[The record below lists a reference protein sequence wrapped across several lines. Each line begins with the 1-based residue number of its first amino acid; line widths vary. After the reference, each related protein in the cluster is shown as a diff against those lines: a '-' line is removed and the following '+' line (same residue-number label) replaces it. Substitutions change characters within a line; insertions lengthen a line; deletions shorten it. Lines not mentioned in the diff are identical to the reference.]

1 VCATV
6 AYLNSNNGEGAM
18 RMSRF
23 IRRSVVNDVHIL
35 IHGQAAKNRLAAAAG
50 ALGALAC
57 SGQIFAA
64 DATPEPTNT
73 TPTADTQL
81 EEIVVTGIRAS
92 LQKSL
97 DIKQQSVGVVDA
109 ISAEDIGAFP
119 DASLGE
125 AMQRIPG
132 VTVTRT
138 SMRGQGGP
146 ELYTGA
152 PSGITVRGFGGDF
165 NETLID
171 GRPQATAS
179 GGGNAGRG
187 FDFSSVGADFVSEM
201 DVLKTPDFGLSSGA
215 VGATVNIK
223 FPKPFD
229 HPGLQVSAFGSTTET
244 TNDGSFRPSVGALF
258 SNTFF
263 DNTLGVLVDGDYSD
277 TRVSAHH
284 QDIVGWKGTYLNSCQ
299 MAGGPACV
307 DKFGTVIP
315 KNSLVLG
322 NGQDPNNTNINYN
335 PVNPANTYASWYP
348 QEYQLYNDR
357 TDVRRKDGRVVLQW
371 HPTDQVLVTIDDNY
385 SDESQFAE
393 RYAYSTWFNSSQM
406 YNVQQDTNGTITNF
420 QYGPAPTD
428 LDASVGGTYL
438 KNNTIGLNVKWDVS
452 DQVKLQLDADQSES
466 HLNPN
471 GSLDP
476 SVDIGYGPSYNVF
489 KPNFPA
495 NQAAGFPNAY
505 VGGIALPGG
514 SNNLPYYSA
523 YGPNNNSA
531 DSSGVNPL
539 ILGSHVLGITS
550 QRAADQINQ
559 GKIDADWHTDTTSVD
574 AGLQFVED
582 TRNALNFSSFANNA
596 WQLWSG
602 YGSPS
607 GNTGG
612 QALPASLFA
621 NSGNIN
627 TSNFFPGFKNNGQ
640 LPPLFM
646 YNPYAV
652 YNYLTGLGP
661 AGANPGTINGPNPP
675 ACVAGTLGCYSPYTG
690 GPEPVPID
698 PGSISYVRDK
708 TYAPFVT
715 WSHKLNIGDRPLTV
729 NLGLR
734 YERTTT
740 TTGGYGRVPNS
751 LTVNA
756 NDHTAYVV
764 GYTPAQ
770 FITTSNTDSH
780 LLPSLDLNF
789 FPISDLKVRFDASRT
804 LTRPPLGEILPTLSV
819 SSSRVG
825 ALGLTG
831 NNPGLKPYE
840 SNNFDLGGEW
850 YYGQNEYLVL
860 DTFFKH
866 VSDFPEQSTVNV
878 TIPGL
883 IDPTTGQTAQW
894 AKTTFVNSP
903 TANVYG
909 AEIGWQKM
917 LVYGFGYQVNG
928 TVVHTNEPYN
938 RYNLGP
944 QFFLPGLANSVNF
957 VGFYQNHGFQ
967 ARVAVNWTATQL
979 IATTQEQS
987 GGAFGNEPV
996 FTRPF
1001 TEVDFSTQYDI
1012 SDHFSVFFKALNLTD
1027 AEVVEHGRFDNQLLN
1042 VQDIGRTFTMGVR
1055 AKL

>member
-1 VCATV
+1 MRRNLQRGVASDVRALIQACACKRKVGLST
-6 AYLNSNNGEGAM
+6 S
-18 RMSRF
+18 
-23 IRRSVVNDVHIL
+23 
-35 IHGQAAKNRLAAAAG
+35 
-50 ALGALAC
+50 ALGAIAL
-57 SGQIFAA
+57 SSQVFAA
-64 DATPEPTNT
+64 DAPPPTNSN
-73 TPTADTQL
+73 TAADDQL

-97 DIKQQSVGVVDA
+97 DVKMQSVGVVDA

-138 SMRGQGGP
+138 SMAGQGGP

-179 GGGNAGRG
+179 GGANSGRG
-187 FDFSSVGADFVSEM
+187 FDFSSVGADFVREM

-229 HPGLQVSAFGSTTET
+229 HPGLQVSGFGSETET
-244 TNDGSFRPSVGALF
+244 TNDGSFRPSFGALF

-263 DNTLGVLVDGDYSD
+263 DNTVGVLVDGDYSD

-299 MAGGPACV
+299 MGGGPACL
-307 DKFGTVIP
+307 DKNGNVIP

-322 NGQDPNNTNINYN
+322 TGPAYSPTNPTNAF
-335 PVNPANTYASWYP
+335 PSWYP

-385 SDESQFAE
+385 SDENQFAE
-393 RYAYSTWFNSSQM
+393 RFAYSTWFNSSEM

-428 LDASVGGTYL
+428 LDASVGGTTL
-438 KNNTIGLNVKWDVS
+438 KNNTIGANVKWDVT
-452 DQVKLQLDADQSES
+452 DQFKLQFDADQSAS

-471 GSLDP
+471 AALDP
-476 SVDIGYGPSYNVF
+476 AVDIGYGPSYTVGSSNYA
-489 KPNFPA
+489 A

-505 VGGIALPGG
+505 IGGIVVPGG
-514 SNNLPYYSA
+514 SNNLPHYNA
-523 YGPNNNSA
+523 YGPNDNAAN
-531 DSSGVNPL
+531 SSGVNPL
-539 ILGSHVLGITS
+539 ILGSHVLPITS
-550 QRAADQINQ
+550 QRAADYINQ
-559 GKIDADWHTDTTSVD
+559 AKVDADWHTDTTTLD

-582 TRNALNFSSFANNA
+582 TRNAFSFSSFANNG

-652 YNYLTGLGP
+652 YSYLTGLGA
-661 AGANPGTINGPNPP
+661 AGANPGTISGPNPP

-690 GPEPVPID
+690 GPEPAPID

-715 WSHKLNIGDRPLTV
+715 WSQKLNIADRPLTV
-729 NLGLR
+729 NVGLR

-740 TTGGYGRVPNS
+740 TTGGYGRVPQS

-756 NDHTAYVV
+756 NDHTAFIVNYS
-764 GYTPAQ
+764 PAQ
-770 FITTSNTDSH
+770 FITTQNTDSH

-804 LTRPPLGEILPTLSV
+804 LTRPPLTEILPTLNV
-819 SSSRVG
+819 SSSRIG
-825 ALGLTG
+825 ALGLSG
-831 NNPGLKPYE
+831 NNPALKPYQ

-850 YYGQNEYLVL
+850 YYGQNEYLLL

-878 TIPGL
+878 TIPGV

-979 IATTQEQS
+979 VSTTQEQS

-1012 SDHFSVFFKALNLTD
+1012 NEHLSVFFEALNLTD

>member
-1 VCATV
+1 
-6 AYLNSNNGEGAM
+6 
-18 RMSRF
+18 
-23 IRRSVVNDVHIL
+23 
-35 IHGQAAKNRLAAAAG
+35 
-50 ALGALAC
+50 
-57 SGQIFAA
+57 
-64 DATPEPTNT
+64 
-73 TPTADTQL
+73 
-81 EEIVVTGIRAS
+81 
-92 LQKSL
+92 
-97 DIKQQSVGVVDA
+97 
-109 ISAEDIGAFP
+109 
-119 DASLGE
+119 
-125 AMQRIPG
+125 
-132 VTVTRT
+132 
-138 SMRGQGGP
+138 
-146 ELYTGA
+146 
-152 PSGITVRGFGGDF
+152 VR
-165 NETLID
+165 
-171 GRPQATAS
+171 
-179 GGGNAGRG
+179 
-187 FDFSSVGADFVSEM
+187 EM

-229 HPGLQVSAFGSTTET
+229 RPGLQVSGFGSTTET
-244 TNDGSFRPSVGALF
+244 TNDGSFRPSFGVLF

-299 MAGGPACV
+299 MAGGPDCV
-307 DKFGTVIP
+307 QSNGTVIP

-322 NGQDPNNTNINYN
+322 NGQDPNNKTINYN
-335 PVNPANTYASWYP
+335 PVNPPNAFPSWYP

-371 HPTDQVLVTIDDNY
+371 RPTDQVLVTIDDNY

-406 YNVQQDTNGTITNF
+406 YNVQQDSNGTITNF

-438 KNNTIGLNVKWDVS
+438 KNNTIGLNGKGDVS
-452 DQVKLQLDADQSES
+452 DQVKVQLDADQSES

-505 VGGIALPGG
+505 VGGIAIPGG

-531 DSSGVNPL
+531 NSSGVNPL

-559 GKIDADWHTDTTSVD
+559 AKIDADWHTDTTSVD

-627 TSNFFPGFKNNGQ
+627 TSNFFPGFKNSGQ

-646 YNPYAV
+646 YNPYTV
-652 YNYLTGLGP
+652 YNYLTGLGA

-756 NDHTAYVV
+756 NDHTAFVV

-987 GGAFGNEPV
+987 GGQFGNEPV

-1012 SDHFSVFFKALNLTD
+1012 NDHVSVFLKALNLTD

>member
-1 VCATV
+1 MRRKLRRRV
-6 AYLNSNNGEGAM
+6 AS
-18 RMSRF
+18 
-23 IRRSVVNDVHIL
+23 DVRAL
-35 IHGQAAKNRLAAAAG
+35 IWQRADKIKVGLSAS
-50 ALGALAC
+50 ALGAIALT
-57 SGQIFAA
+57 GQVFAA
-64 DATPEPTNT
+64 DAPPATN
-73 TPTADTQL
+73 PAASDQL
-81 EEIVVTGIRAS
+81 EEVVVTGIRAS

-97 DIKQQSVGVVDA
+97 DIKMQSVGVVDA

-138 SMRGQGGP
+138 SMGGQGGP

-179 GGGNAGRG
+179 GGANSGRG
-187 FDFSSVGADFVSEM
+187 FDFSSVGADFVREM

-223 FPKPFD
+223 FPRPFD
-229 HPGLQVSAFGSTTET
+229 HPGLQASAFGSTTET

-263 DNTLGVLVDGDYSD
+263 DDTFGVLVDGDYSD

-299 MAGGPACV
+299 MTGGPDCV
-307 DKFGTVIP
+307 DTNGNVIP
-315 KNSLVLG
+315 RNSLILG
-322 NGQDPNNTNINYN
+322 TGKAYNPAN
-335 PVNPANTYASWYP
+335 PVNAFPSWYP

-357 TDVRRKDGRVVLQW
+357 TDVRRKDGRLVLQW
-371 HPTDQVLVTIDDNY
+371 HPTDQVLVTLDDNY

-393 RYAYSTWFNSSQM
+393 RFAYSTWFNSSEI

-428 LDASVGGTYL
+428 LDASAGGTTL
-438 KNNTIGLNVKWDVS
+438 KNNTVGVNVKWDVS
-452 DQVKLQLDADQSES
+452 DQVKLQLDADQSAS

-471 GSLDP
+471 AALDP
-476 SVDIGYGPSYNVF
+476 SVDIGYGPSYTVGSSNYA
-489 KPNFPA
+489 A

-505 VGGIALPGG
+505 VGGIAVPGG
-514 SNNLPYYSA
+514 SNNLPHYSA
-523 YGPNNNSA
+523 YGPNDNSA
-531 DSSGVNPL
+531 NSSGVNPL
-539 ILGSHVLGITS
+539 ILGSHVLPITS
-550 QRAADQINQ
+550 QRAADYINQ
-559 GKIDADWHTDTTSVD
+559 AKVDADWHTDATAID
-574 AGLQFVED
+574 AGMQFVED
-582 TRNALNFSSFANNA
+582 TRNAFSFSSFANNA

-652 YNYLTGLGP
+652 YSYLTGLGA
-661 AGANPGTINGPNPP
+661 AGANPGTISTPNPP

-715 WSHKLNIGDRPLTV
+715 WSQKLNIADRPLTV

-740 TTGGYGRVPNS
+740 TTGGYGRVPQS
-751 LTVNA
+751 LTVNT
-756 NDHTAYVV
+756 NDHTAFIVN
-764 GYTPAQ
+764 YTPAQ
-770 FITTSNTDSH
+770 FLTTSNTDSH
-780 LLPSLDLNF
+780 VLPSLDLNF
-789 FPISDLKVRFDASRT
+789 FPVPDLKVRFDASRT
-804 LTRPPLGEILPTLSV
+804 LTRPPLTEILPTLNV

-825 ALGLTG
+825 ALGLSG
-831 NNPGLKPYE
+831 NNPELKPYQA
-840 SNNFDLGGEW
+840 NNFDLGGEW
-850 YYGQNEYLVL
+850 YYGQNEYLLL

-866 VSDFPEQSTVNV
+866 VSQFPEQSTVNV
-878 TIPGL
+878 TIPGV

-909 AEIGWQKM
+909 AELGWQKM

-979 IATTQEQS
+979 VSTTQEQS

-996 FTRPF
+996 FVRPF
-1001 TEVDFSTQYDI
+1001 TEVDFSTQYNI
-1012 SDHFSVFFKALNLTD
+1012 NDHVSVFLKALNLTD

-1042 VQDIGRTFTMGVR
+1042 IQDIGRTFTIGVR

>member
-258 SNTFF
+258 SDTFF
-263 DNTLGVLVDGDYSD
+263 GDTLGILVDGDYSD

>member
-1 VCATV
+1 
-6 AYLNSNNGEGAM
+6 
-18 RMSRF
+18 MSRT
-23 IRRSVVNDVHIL
+23 IRRHVASDIHTL
-35 IHGQAAKNRLAAAAG
+35 IWGQPRKSRLTIPCA
-50 ALGALAC
+50 ALGAIAL
-57 SGQIFAA
+57 SGRIFAA
-64 DATPEPTNT
+64 DTASANTASPDTNA
-73 TPTADTQL
+73 PADQQL
-81 EEIVVTGIRAS
+81 EEVVVTGIRAS

-97 DIKQQSVGVVDA
+97 DIKQQAVGVVDA

-138 SMRGQGGP
+138 SMGGQGGP

-171 GRPQATAS
+171 GRPQAAAS
-179 GGGNAGRG
+179 GGANSGRG
-187 FDFSSVGADFVSEM
+187 FDFSSVGADFVREM
-201 DVLKTPDFGLSSGA
+201 DVLKTPDFALSSGA

-229 HPGLQVSAFGSTTET
+229 HPGLQASAFGSTTDT
-244 TNDGSFRPSVGALF
+244 TNDGSFRPSFGALF

-263 DNTLGVLVDGDYSD
+263 NDSLGILVDGDYSD

-299 MAGGPACV
+299 MAGGPSCV
-307 DKFGTVIP
+307 DKFGNVIP
-315 KNSLVLG
+315 KNSLILG
-322 NGQDPNNTNINYN
+322 NGVDPNNQNINYN
-335 PVNPANTYASWYP
+335 PVNPANTFPSWYP

-357 TDVRRKDGRVVLQW
+357 TDVRRKDGRLVLQW

-385 SDESQFAE
+385 SDENQFAK
-393 RYAYSTWFNSSQM
+393 RFAYSTWFNSSQI

-438 KNNTIGLNVKWDVS
+438 KNNTIGANIQWDVNE
-452 DQVKLQLDADQSES
+452 QIKLQLDADQSSS

-471 GSLDP
+471 AALDP
-476 SVDIGYGPSYNVF
+476 AVDIGYGPSYNVF

-505 VGGIALPGG
+505 VGGILVPGG
-514 SNNLPYYSA
+514 SDNLPHYNA
-523 YGPNNNSA
+523 YGPNDNSA
-531 DSSGVNPL
+531 NSSGTNPL
-539 ILGSHVLGITS
+539 ILGSHVLPITS
-550 QRAADQINQ
+550 LRAADYINQ
-559 GKIDADWHTDTTSVD
+559 AKLDADWHTGATTVD
-574 AGLQFVED
+574 VGLQFVED
-582 TRNALNFSSFANNA
+582 TRNSFNFSSFANNA
-596 WQLWSG
+596 WELWSG

-612 QALPASLFA
+612 QKLPASLLA
-621 NSGNIN
+621 NSGNID
-627 TSNFFPGFKNNGQ
+627 TSNFFPAFKNNGQ

-646 YNPYAV
+646 YDPYAV
-652 YNYLTGLGP
+652 YSYLTGLGV
-661 AGANPGTINGPNPP
+661 AGANPGTISGPNPP

-690 GPEPVPID
+690 GPEPVPLD
-698 PGSISYVRDK
+698 PGSISLVRDK

-715 WSHKLNIGDRPLTV
+715 WSQRLNIADRPLTV
-729 NLGLR
+729 NVGLR

-740 TTGGYGRVPNS
+740 TTGGYGRTPQS
-751 LTVNA
+751 LTVSA
-756 NDHTAYVV
+756 NDHTAFIVN
-764 GYTPAQ
+764 YTAAQ

-789 FPISDLKVRFDASRT
+789 FPLSDLKLRFDASRT
-804 LTRPPLGEILPTLSV
+804 LTRPPLTEITPTLTV

-831 NNPGLKPYE
+831 NNPGLKPYQ

-850 YYGQNEYLVL
+850 YYGPNEYLLL

-866 VSDFPEQSTVNV
+866 VTDFPEQSTVNV
-878 TIPGL
+878 TLPGVM
-883 IDPTTGQTAQW
+883 DPTTGQLAQW

-909 AEIGWQKM
+909 AELGWQKM

-979 IATTQEQS
+979 IATAQEQS

-1012 SDHFSVFFKALNLTD
+1012 NDHVSVFFKALNLTD
-1027 AEVVEHGRFDNQLLN
+1027 AEVIEHGRFDNQLLN

>member
-1 VCATV
+1 V

-64 DATPEPTNT
+64 DATPAPTNT

>member
-1 VCATV
+1 V

>member
-1 VCATV
+1 V

-64 DATPEPTNT
+64 DATPAPTNT

-187 FDFSSVGADFVSEM
+187 FDFSSVGADFVREM

-258 SNTFF
+258 SDTFF
-263 DNTLGVLVDGDYSD
+263 GDTLGILVDGDYSD